1 MAQSDDMDM
10 GQKQLG
16 LFATFH
22 LINIWR
28 FEKDLDWARTTGY
41 PLLRGIALFWQCVLV
56 RVETP
61 DGKHY
66 WNDASDCDNELCA
79 PSGKPVGGI
88 TLVLSM
94 LPALFQ
100 TVGEIA
106 HALGGL
112 ETAARRAV
120 WADIAAHVKPYA
132 TTTLDNN
139 TVFQVSSKDSSP
151 PASKTKVVVTKQNRA
166 CAGL

>member
-1 MAQSDDMDM
+1 MDM

-16 LFATFH
+16 RFATFH

-139 TVFQVSSKDSSP
+139 TIFQV
-151 PASKTKVVVTKQNRA
+151 
-166 CAGL
+166 